1 MVYYQPSEEAEMNQF
16 SPEVIKVAPG
26 QRLRDDS
33 IDQSGYAMIA
43 LLKEA
48 ASVSKENI
56 DRAMTVAHKLSMEL
70 RAAEDRIS
78 QLEAEIERLGSRAA
92 RAEQW
97 LEVIKKEIEDKLIA
111 PMEAN
116 RPELPVLH

>member
-33 IDQSGYAMIA
+33 IDQSGYAVIA

-78 QLEAEIERLGSRAA
+78 QLEAEIEPLGSRAA